1 MSEEVEVQVRQ
12 IDDTSGMAENAPATE
27 LMRRL
32 LLASIGAVAVTYD
45 EAEKFIQRLVD
56 RGELAQ
62 KDGEKV
68 MNEMMGRLRQKAPT
82 EDVQATDL
90 GSRMEDSFEQ
100 FLNRMNV
107 PSKRDIDELSA
118 KIAQLSARVEEV
130 QRTKPEP
137 KTDSKSQSKSQS

>member
-1 MSEEVEVQVRQ
+1 
-12 IDDTSGMAENAPATE
+12 
-27 LMRRL
+27 
-32 LLASIGAVAVTYD
+32 
-45 EAEKFIQRLVD
+45 
-56 RGELAQ
+56 
-62 KDGEKV
+62 

-82 EDVQATDL
+82 EEVQATDL

-137 KTDSKSQSKSQS
+137 KTESKSQSKSQS